1 MGDEAMATALES
13 SLKKGD
19 VAVCIKK
26 SKKRILMQ
34 NESCRTVCGDR
45 QGKVCRDGC
54 MEIYG
59 NDTSRQWKGR
69 GSHGYQNSE
78 MHGGFYDVA
87 LLCSREHIITFLQ
100 PLGERYELALKYYR
114 GKGLTKR
121 ETEVMLFT
129 ICGSTNSE
137 ICRQLS
143 ISSSTLRTQLNNIYN
158 KLRDLGE
165 MPEYIPANRRRLV

>member
-1 MGDEAMATALES
+1 
-13 SLKKGD
+13 
-19 VAVCIKK
+19 
-26 SKKRILMQ
+26 
-34 NESCRTVCGDR
+34 
-45 QGKVCRDGC
+45 